1 MPILEYS
8 FYLCTLLSNMLKPFI
23 NTALEEIHYSAWQK
37 KGVAVSVLRDDLI
50 HPFMSG
56 NKWRKLKYNI
66 IDFNDSGKKVLL
78 TFGGAFSNHLVA
90 AAAAASE
97 YGFDSIGI
105 VRGEEVDNPYLN
117 FVKQNGMKLFFISRE
132 EYRKK
137 NEQETISTILDLL
150 ITKEWIKNREDVFL
164 LPEGGAN
171 PAAVRGASEIIN
183 DIDKE
188 FDWIACACGT
198 GATLAGISQ
207 KLSGNQKALGI
218 PVLKADGYMEKEIE
232 KHGGINDR
240 IILNENY
247 HFGGYAKK
255 NKTLE
260 AFCRDFSA
268 ITGIPIEPVYTGKLF
283 YAIDDLIKTNYF
295 KKGEKVTAIHTG
307 GVFCFPN

>member
-1 MPILEYS
+1 
-8 FYLCTLLSNMLKPFI
+8 MLKPFI
-23 NTALEEIHYSAWQK
+23 NTALEEIHYSPWQK

-66 IDFNDSGKKVLL
+66 LDFNHSGKKVLM

-90 AAAAASE
+90 SASASSE
-97 YGFDSIGI
+97 YGFKSIGI
-105 VRGEEVDNPYLN
+105 VRGEEVENPYLN
-117 FVKQNGMKLFFISRE
+117 FVKQKSMKLFFISRE

-137 NEQETISTILDLL
+137 NEPETISKILDLL

-255 NKTLE
+255 NETLE
-260 AFCRDFSA
+260 SFCKDFSA

-307 GVFCFPN
+307 GVFFFPN